1 MQVRVDINYISAE
14 RFLSRDEPAPPGVHI
29 STNIN
34 IVGIEQKEE
43 KLLVPFVVTI
53 GYTPSLAQINIKGQA
68 LVSGTR
74 EEIQQVQEGYRD
86 KKAPPPLLL
95 QAITSTSLVEATI
108 VSRALSV
115 PPPIPLPGVRPPSKQ
130 EGESPSY
137 FG

>member
-1 MQVRVDINYISAE
+1 MQVRVEINYISAE
-14 RFLSRDEPAPPGVHI
+14 RFMSREEPAPAGVQI

-34 IVGIEQKEE
+34 IVGMESKEE
-43 KLLVPFVVTI
+43 KLVFPFVVTI

-86 KKAPPPLLL
+86 KKAPPPLLI
-95 QAITSTSLVEATI
+95 QAITGTSLVEATI
-108 VSRALSV
+108 VSRTLNV
-115 PPPIPLPGVRPPSKQ
+115 PPPIPLPGVKPPSKH